1 MAKLTAS
8 SRIRM
13 YARANPKATSTDI
26 AEALKVKKSLVYSV
40 IWKMKKGQVV
50 KTTPVATPA
59 AKPAI
64 PVFKDTVTGTALL
77 NARLINS
84 IDHEARSKSI
94 DVESLTVKQAMELY
108 AKLDTLF
115 GGAK

>member
-8 SRIRM
+8 SRIRL
-13 YARANPKATSTDI
+13 YARANPKATSADI
-26 AEALKVKKSLVYSV
+26 VDALKVKKSLVYSV

-59 AKPAI
+59 I

-77 NARLINS
+77 NAGLVKA
-84 IDHEARSKSI
+84 IDREARSKLI

>member
-1 MAKLTAS
+1 
-8 SRIRM
+8 M

-50 KTTPVATPA
+50 KTTPVATPAAKPA